1 MVKKIFYN
9 SLFLTLLS
17 LTSIVMAQK
26 QYPINYFSSPLHIPL
41 YLSGTFG
48 ELRNNHLHSG
58 VDIRTQ
64 EKEGFIVY
72 APANGYVSRIK
83 VSAWGFGNAL
93 YITHPNG
100 YVTVY
105 GHLKAFNP
113 AIIAY
118 LRKIQYEKES
128 FEQDLA
134 IPKYKIRIKKGDTI
148 AVTGNTGGSEG
159 PHLHYE
165 IRDEKTEK
173 PINPLLFGLKVE
185 DTLLPI
191 IQSIKIYTEDVL
203 HDKVLE
209 VKKKDHL
216 FSLKSIDTLLVPA
229 KFSLGI
235 ATYDVISNTTSKKG
249 IYQLELYVDTLL
261 YYQHTL
267 ETFSFTE
274 SRYINCLINYPDFIK
289 TGVKY
294 QQTKILPGNKL
305 SLYNKHINNG
315 WIELK
320 DNLVH
325 KLRYNV
331 LDVNGNCSE
340 LVFYVKKDSSMQKIP
355 LSPLPIIDSN
365 LLISYNKIDTFCTE
379 EVKVKFPAEAL
390 YEDILMKYASYPAP
404 SKYYSKFHEI
414 HNIYTPLH
422 KNISLSIK
430 TDTVADSLQS
440 KLLIVRIKD
449 DNSIIAEGGK
459 YENGF
464 IKTNINNFGKFA
476 VLIDT
481 IAPTIKPLNFKDKTN
496 ISKLKTLEIK
506 ITDNLSGITKYKA
519 TLNDKWILME
529 FDGKNNLLTYTI
541 DNKILEGS
549 NLLKVVVEDSRQ
561 NVSELSFELI
571 KKVP

>member
-1 MVKKIFYN
+1 
-9 SLFLTLLS
+9 
-17 LTSIVMAQK
+17 MAQK

-113 AIIAY
+113 AITAY

-191 IQSIKIYTEDVL
+191 IQSIKIYTEDNL
-203 HDKVLE
+203 CDKVLD

-216 FSLKSIDTLLVPA
+216 FSLKLTDTLLVPA

-249 IYQLELYVDTLL
+249 IYQLELYVDTLH

-289 TGVKY
+289 TGIKY

-331 LDVNGNCSE
+331 LDLNGNCSE
-340 LVFYVKKDSSMQKIP
+340 LVFYVKKDSSLQDTQPISLP
-355 LSPLPIIDSN
+355 LIDSN
-365 LLISYNKIDTFCTE
+365 LLITYNRIDSFCNE
-379 EVKVKFPAEAL
+379 EVKVKFPADAL

-414 HNIYTPLH
+414 HNFYTPLH
-422 KNISLSIK
+422 KSISLSIK
-430 TDTVADSLQS
+430 TDTVVDSLQS
-440 KLLIVRIKD
+440 KLLIVRIKE
-449 DNSIIAEGGK
+449 DNIIVAEGGK

-481 IAPTIKPLNFKDKTN
+481 TEPTIKPLNFKDKTN
-496 ISKLKTLEIK
+496 ISKLKILEIK

-519 TLNDKWILME
+519 MLNEKWILME
-529 FDGKNNLLTYTI
+529 FDGKNNLFTYTI
-541 DNKILEGS
+541 DGRMLKGS
-549 NLLKVVVEDSRQ
+549 NLLKIMAEDSRE
-561 NVSELSFELI
+561 NVSELNIELE
-571 KKVP
+571 K